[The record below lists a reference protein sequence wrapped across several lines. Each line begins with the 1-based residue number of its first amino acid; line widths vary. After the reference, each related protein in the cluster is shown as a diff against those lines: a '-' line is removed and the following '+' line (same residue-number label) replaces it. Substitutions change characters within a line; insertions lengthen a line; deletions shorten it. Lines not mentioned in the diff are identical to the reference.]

1 MRWTV
6 LGSGAGKITAE
17 RSPASHLLETDNGKM
32 YLFDAGDGAT
42 KKLYSIGKNPSSLDA
57 LFISHLHPDHWGGFP
72 LLIQTM
78 HLEKRC
84 SPLPVFVPEE
94 GITTLRRMLEMGYLF
109 KEILEFEIR
118 FLPILK
124 NPLLSDGGITI
135 SAYPTRHLKK
145 YFPLGHL
152 HPANL
157 MESFCFRIE
166 AGEKTIVYS
175 ADLAA
180 VDDIT
185 EAADTGGEL
194 LVMEGMH
201 TKREEL
207 EPFLKFH
214 PFSHIVITHIP
225 PNNKSWKDEDNIII
239 SYDGFYIEI

>member
-17 RSPASHLLETDNGKM
+17 RSPASHLLETDRKM
-32 YLFDAGDGAT
+32 YLFDAGDGVT
-42 KKLYSIGKNPSSLDA
+42 KKLYSIEKKPSSLEA
-57 LFISHLHPDHWGGFP
+57 VFISHLHPDHWGGFP

-78 HLEKRC
+78 HLEKRS
-84 SPLPVFVPEE
+84 SPLSVFIPEE
-94 GITTLRRMLEMGYLF
+94 GITTFKRMLEMGYLF
-109 KEILEFEIR
+109 KETLGFETR
-118 FLPILK
+118 FFPILK
-124 NPLLSDGGITI
+124 NPLLSDEAITV
-135 SAYPTRHLKK
+135 SAYPTKHLKK

-166 AGEKTIVYS
+166 ANGKTAVYS

-180 VDDIT
+180 VEDIT
-185 EAADTGGEL
+185 EAAGTGGEL
-194 LVMEGMH
+194 LIVEGMH

-207 EPFLKFH
+207 GFFLKFH

-225 PNNKSWKDEDNIII
+225 PNNKSWKEEDNIII